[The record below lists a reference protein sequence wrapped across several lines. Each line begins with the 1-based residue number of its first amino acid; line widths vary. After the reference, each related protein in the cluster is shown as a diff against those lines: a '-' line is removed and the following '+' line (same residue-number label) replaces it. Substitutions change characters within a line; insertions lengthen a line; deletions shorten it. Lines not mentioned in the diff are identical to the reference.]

1 MDRFSYAVNSG
12 NSGKEKDP
20 LWGRFK
26 SSKQNL
32 SQKIRL
38 FPAIRGNPETEIC
51 PHSAI
56 WPGFAR
62 IVRHSRGRKM
72 ELLEILQTI
81 ALCGGAIMLALI
93 ALFLFLI
100 SNYIGAFMSG
110 IGTWEDDEEEE
121 LINPADLPEMLEKRS
136 SRRKR

>member
-1 MDRFSYAVNSG
+1 
-12 NSGKEKDP
+12 
-20 LWGRFK
+20 
-26 SSKQNL
+26 
-32 SQKIRL
+32 
-38 FPAIRGNPETEIC
+38 
-51 PHSAI
+51 
-56 WPGFAR
+56 
-62 IVRHSRGRKM
+62 M
-72 ELLEILQTI
+72 EVLEILQTI

-136 SRRKR
+136 SKRKR

>member
-1 MDRFSYAVNSG
+1 
-12 NSGKEKDP
+12 
-20 LWGRFK
+20 
-26 SSKQNL
+26 
-32 SQKIRL
+32 
-38 FPAIRGNPETEIC
+38 
-51 PHSAI
+51 
-56 WPGFAR
+56 
-62 IVRHSRGRKM
+62 M

-136 SRRKR
+136 SKRKR

>member
-1 MDRFSYAVNSG
+1 
-12 NSGKEKDP
+12 
-20 LWGRFK
+20 
-26 SSKQNL
+26 
-32 SQKIRL
+32 
-38 FPAIRGNPETEIC
+38 
-51 PHSAI
+51 
-56 WPGFAR
+56 
-62 IVRHSRGRKM
+62 M
-72 ELLEILQTI
+72 EVFEILQTI

-136 SRRKR
+136 TRRKR

>member
-1 MDRFSYAVNSG
+1 
-12 NSGKEKDP
+12 
-20 LWGRFK
+20 
-26 SSKQNL
+26 
-32 SQKIRL
+32 
-38 FPAIRGNPETEIC
+38 
-51 PHSAI
+51 
-56 WPGFAR
+56 
-62 IVRHSRGRKM
+62 M

-121 LINPADLPEMLEKRS
+121 LSNPADLPEMLEKRS

>member
-1 MDRFSYAVNSG
+1 
-12 NSGKEKDP
+12 
-20 LWGRFK
+20 
-26 SSKQNL
+26 
-32 SQKIRL
+32 
-38 FPAIRGNPETEIC
+38 
-51 PHSAI
+51 
-56 WPGFAR
+56 
-62 IVRHSRGRKM
+62 M